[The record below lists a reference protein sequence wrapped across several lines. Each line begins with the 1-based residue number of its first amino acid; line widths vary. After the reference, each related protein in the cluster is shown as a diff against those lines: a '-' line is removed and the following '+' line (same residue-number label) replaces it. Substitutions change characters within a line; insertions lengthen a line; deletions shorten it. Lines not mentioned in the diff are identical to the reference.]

1 MLGQTRSKPST
12 LRAEVARLAD
22 MACTLDDL
30 KNRLPDGEQR
40 ERLRSVVDAMH
51 SVADQIDRL
60 NSFGIYARWAA

>member
-1 MLGQTRSKPST
+1 MLGKTCSKPTT
-12 LRAEVARLAD
+12 LHAEVAQLAD

-30 KNRLPDGEQR
+30 KNRLPAGEQR

-60 NSFGIYARWAA
+60 NGFGIYAREAA